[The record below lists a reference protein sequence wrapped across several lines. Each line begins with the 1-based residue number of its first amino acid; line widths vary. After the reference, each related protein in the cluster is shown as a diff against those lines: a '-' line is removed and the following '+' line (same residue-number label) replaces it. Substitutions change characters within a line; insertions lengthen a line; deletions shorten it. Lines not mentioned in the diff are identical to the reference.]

1 MKRFFILMLMIFAM
15 FSCTEVSEDTD
26 NNDNYNDN
34 YSDNTTNDNTNTDNN
49 TNNDN
54 YNDNYNDN
62 NTNTSYTV
70 YFYAGEVNWDEV
82 YVYSWDDY
90 NKNEAWPGERM
101 SSDGN
106 GWYSATVNY
115 PKIIFNGG
123 NGGPQTG
130 DLKSQDGYFV
140 PENSGSSISG
150 TWYTSKPNVGNNPE
164 PDYPEEPDD
173 PEPDYPDDPYYPDEP
188 EEISAPSSL
197 SAYATSESSIS
208 LSWSYVSGA
217 TYYKVYYGTSNSSY
231 YAKCYDS
238 YYDTSA
244 QITGLSAGTTYY
256 FWVKATNDSQ
266 ESDFSSMEYATTE
279 KSTKATIYFVGAN
292 SSIDVSI
299 NKGYNHISIGNIKQ
313 TLWNDILNS
322 KNALNSGVSE
332 GPYTIEAGT
341 YLLKF
346 TTAELRD
353 VIDGYTATCAYRK
366 STENFGWS
374 VTSRASEKEF
384 EFEAGKTY
392 TVYKKSL
399 DSGFKGT
406 GTSRKR
412 TVKQYIDVQ
421 EGTD

>member
-1 MKRFFILMLMIFAM
+1 MKSYHFEPANKEAKRETIQSHKRERYSLQSNNDRSKLKSNKIETVRIWEYGQLKGVKNMKRFFILMLMIFAM
-15 FSCTEVSEDTD
+15 FSCTEVSEDTG

-150 TWYTSKPNVGNNPE
+150 T
-164 PDYPEEPDD
+164 
-173 PEPDYPDDPYYPDEP
+173 
-188 EEISAPSSL
+188 
-197 SAYATSESSIS
+197 
-208 LSWSYVSGA
+208 
-217 TYYKVYYGTSNSSY
+217 
-231 YAKCYDS
+231 
-238 YYDTSA
+238 
-244 QITGLSAGTTYY
+244 
-256 FWVKATNDSQ
+256 
-266 ESDFSSMEYATTE
+266 
-279 KSTKATIYFVGAN
+279 
-292 SSIDVSI
+292 
-299 NKGYNHISIGNIKQ
+299 
-313 TLWNDILNS
+313 
-322 KNALNSGVSE
+322 
-332 GPYTIEAGT
+332 
-341 YLLKF
+341 
-346 TTAELRD
+346 
-353 VIDGYTATCAYRK
+353 
-366 STENFGWS
+366 
-374 VTSRASEKEF
+374 
-384 EFEAGKTY
+384 
-392 TVYKKSL
+392 
-399 DSGFKGT
+399 
-406 GTSRKR
+406 
-412 TVKQYIDVQ
+412 
-421 EGTD
+421 